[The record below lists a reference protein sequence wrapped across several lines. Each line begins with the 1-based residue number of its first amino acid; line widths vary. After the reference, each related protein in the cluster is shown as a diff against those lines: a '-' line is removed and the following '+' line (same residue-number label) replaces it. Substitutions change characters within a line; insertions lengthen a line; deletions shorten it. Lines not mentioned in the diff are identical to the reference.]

1 MELPRSVYNY
11 DQTVNCHALLAPYHL
26 DRVICQG
33 CDRLTAT
40 GLMSNDIFPD
50 SPTMFFS
57 MQTFT
62 CICHYD
68 KVDTHI
74 SRQNSYATLKVQ
86 LTAYV
91 LTNTQLNTQYLTAQ
105 QNGHSPWVRVTSY
118 IQWSWFMSSK
128 AHCYTTL
135 CTCTS
140 CDRGIRYRLHLMF
153 VVQAA
158 ALVKTSSGVGRLFIM
173 NRVLSDNSF

>member
-1 MELPRSVYNY
+1 MELPRSLCNY
-11 DQTVNCHALLAPYHL
+11 DQTVNCHALVAPYHL

-33 CDRLTAT
+33 CERLTVA

-50 SPTMFFS
+50 STTNYSLFF
-57 MQTFT
+57 QYAKTFT
-62 CICHYD
+62 CNCHYD

-74 SRQNSYATLKVQ
+74 SRQNSYATSKVQ

-91 LTNTQLNTQYLTAQ
+91 LTNTQLNTQYLTVQ
-105 QNGHSPWVRVTSY
+105 QNGQSPWVRVTSY

-135 CTCTS
+135 CTS
-140 CDRGIRYRLHLMF
+140 CDRGIRY
-153 VVQAA
+153 QAPPD
-158 ALVKTSSGVGRLFIM
+158 VRSTSCSAGENKLWCWQIVH
-173 NRVLSDNSF
+173 NE